1 MAHQTQPKPTQD
13 FKCWL
18 DPIIDQQAKHYGLTR
33 EKFTGL
39 MTGAA
44 LYQQQIDEYQVDE
57 PTKTHP

>member
-1 MAHQTQPKPTQD
+1 MVHQTQSKPTQD

-39 MTGAA
+39 MTDAA
-44 LYQQQIDEYQVDE
+44 SYQERIDEYQVNE
-57 PTKTHP
+57 PRK